1 MPKFLSNIDLNDNEI
16 QNVRLHNLGTDP
28 AYGGLTLAQKNALK
42 GEVIYNTQTDKIKFW
57 DGGNWVELGASSG
70 GGGTFDD
77 FTIADDN
84 TPTPRTTLIADGNT
98 FTIAGGDGISS
109 VVTQD
114 SDIVTISGT
123 DATDTLKGIAKFN
136 ASDFTVTNGDV
147 TIKNS
152 GVATGQIADDAVT
165 YSKIQNVV
173 TANRVLGST
182 TANGVVSELQVT
194 TDMIANGT
202 ITDQDISGT
211 AAIADTKLNTI
222 STGNKVSLTALDIDG
237 ATDIGAALASNDL
250 IIVDDGA
257 SGTNRKSTIGR
268 LGTLLQGTGLGLSG
282 ATLSV
287 NYGTSSTTA
296 LRGDTAVDNVSVG
309 NLKTALGGTL
319 GNYTIGANTDAG
331 TVAGNFTISGNLTVN
346 GTTTSVNSNEVNIGD
361 SFILLNSDATGT
373 PADSQDAGIE
383 IERGDSTNVSLRW
396 DELED
401 DWEFQAFNHAAT
413 PVLTT
418 YKISRTFTATI
429 GGATQSIVNHNLGTR
444 NIIVQLFDTSSYET
458 VYAEVTRDTTNRILV
473 DFAVAPTAND
483 VTVLITT
490 V

>member
-16 QNVRLHNLGTDP
+16 QNVRIHNLGTLP
-28 AYGGLTLAQKNALK
+28 AYGSLTTAQQAALK
-42 GEVIYNTQTDKIKFW
+42 GEVIYHTQDDKLKFW
-57 DGGNWVELGASSG
+57 DGGNWVELGASTG
-70 GGGTFDD
+70 GSGTFDD
-77 FTIADDN
+77 FFVSDDQA
-84 TPTPRTTLIADGNT
+84 TPNTTLITDGNT
-98 FTIAGGDGISS
+98 LTIAGGTGINS
-109 VVTQD
+109 VVTAN

-123 DATDTLKGIAKFN
+123 DATASDKGIATFN

-147 TIKNS
+147 TIKNL

-165 YSKIQNVV
+165 YVKIQNVA

-194 TDMIANGT
+194 SDMIANGT
-202 ITDQDISGT
+202 ITNDDINGS
-211 AAIADTKLNTI
+211 ANIADTKLNTI
-222 STGNKVSLTALDIDG
+222 STADKVSLSALNIDG
-237 ATDIGAALASNDL
+237 ATDIGAALVSTDL

-257 SGTNRKSTIGR
+257 SGTNRKSTIAR

-287 NYGTSSTTA
+287 TYGTGPNTA
-296 LRGDTAVDNVSVG
+296 LEGNTAVDNVSVG
-309 NLKTALGGTL
+309 NLKTALGSDLGGT
-319 GNYTIGANTDAG
+319 YTIGDSNDTG